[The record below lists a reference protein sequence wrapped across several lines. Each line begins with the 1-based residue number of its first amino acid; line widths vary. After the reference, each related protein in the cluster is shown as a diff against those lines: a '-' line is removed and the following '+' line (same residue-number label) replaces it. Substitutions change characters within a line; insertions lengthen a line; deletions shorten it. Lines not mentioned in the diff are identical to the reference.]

1 MFARYSGV
9 MAVFAYRARDNG
21 GRRVA
26 GRLEGASRAAI
37 IAELQTRGLAPVQVR
52 EASAVRSRS
61 GRRLP
66 DKRLAVAYAQLSDL
80 LRAGVPLLRSLRLLG
95 RGKSKKG
102 VGPTMNAVAERV
114 ADGERL
120 AGAMREIGGFPDVHL
135 AMVEAGE
142 RGGFLDDVLAEL
154 GDFLEH
160 QAERRATVIG
170 NLIYPAI
177 LVLVGL
183 GIVVAALVFFV
194 PQFESLFDGEELPP
208 ATRLLLGLSAL
219 VIHGWPWLFGLGLAS
234 VGGWWFCIAFV

>member
-1 MFARYSGV
+1 
-9 MAVFAYRARDNG
+9 
-21 GRRVA
+21 
-26 GRLEGASRAAI
+26 
-37 IAELQTRGLAPVQVR
+37 
-52 EASAVRSRS
+52 
-61 GRRLP
+61 
-66 DKRLAVAYAQLSDL
+66 
-80 LRAGVPLLRSLRLLG
+80 
-95 RGKSKKG
+95 
-102 VGPTMNAVAERV
+102 MNAVAERV

-234 VGGWWFCIAFV
+234 VGGWWLGCSGGVGGYA